1 MLAFIACVECPT
13 LKVVTFPDTGLLG
26 TPVSNAKQVG
36 IGIEE
41 F

>member
-13 LKVVTFPDTGLLG
+13 LEVVPFPDTGPLG
-26 TPVSNAKQVG
+26 TPVSNAKHVR